1 MSHTVEL
8 DTDPRAFPQE
18 EELRT
23 RSARLAELDARLN
36 LDRPAERKE
45 KHMDSGCRT

>member
-1 MSHTVEL
+1 MSHTAEL
-8 DTDPRAFPQE
+8 DTDPRAFPQ

-36 LDRPAERKE
+36 LDPPAERKE